1 MTTPQHGFVAR
12 ALARHQFV
20 RFILDEGGNPF
31 GGLILSAAILSGSA
45 SALVLASLNGASNAL
60 ATGKPSLLMAAA
72 FGASLVVYVGAT
84 QYLLRA
90 SGREIERSTHKLR
103 CRLVDKLCNA
113 SFRSVEEIGGSKLY
127 AAIGGEVQ
135 TICRAATSIILL
147 LQSVILLFFSSVYL
161 AYISVMAFFLLLGF
175 VVVVGSIYNSHARQ
189 LRVVL
194 FEAMQ
199 GENRLLEF
207 LVHFLN
213 GFREIRMNAGRAGE
227 ITSDFKSASLRSY
240 EDKANAFAA
249 IATDNVFAQ
258 ASMFLLI
265 ACVVFLLPQFS
276 AGVMPE
282 LPMIATVLLF
292 MFGPIAS
299 VMTSESTF
307 AAANAAAKS
316 LAETEQLLEADI
328 SVRERSAIEVSAFQ
342 GLVLQ
347 DIVYCRL
354 DKAGSESFRVGP
366 VSLEVRPG
374 EIVFITGGN
383 GSGKSTLLN
392 VLVGLYPR
400 DSGEILVAGRA
411 LTNAEIWRWQAQV
424 SAVFYSFHLF
434 EKPYGLRGRSMEDVL
449 DLIDE
454 LELDRDVLT
463 TDGYFRSL
471 ALSSGQRKRLALIT
485 AILEDRPVLV
495 LDEWAADQDPY
506 FKRKFYREILPML
519 KRRGKTII
527 AITHD
532 DAYFDVADRVMKM
545 ESGQMV
551 ELAAR

>member
-1 MTTPQHGFVAR
+1 MTSPEHGVVAR
-12 ALARHQFV
+12 ALARNQFV

-31 GGLILSAAILSGSA
+31 SGLILSAAILSGGA
-45 SALVLASLNGASNAL
+45 SSMVLASLNAASTAL
-60 ATGKPSLLMAAA
+60 ATGQPGLLMAAA

-90 SGREIERSTHKLR
+90 SGREIERSTHRLR
-103 CRLVDKLCNA
+103 CRLVDKLCSA
-113 SFRSVEEIGGSKLY
+113 SFRSVEEIGGSRLY

-135 TICRAATSIILL
+135 TISRAATNIVLLIQSLILL
-147 LQSVILLFFSSVYL
+147 IFSSIYL
-161 AYISVMAFFLLLGF
+161 AYISIVAFLMLLGF
-175 VVVVGSIYNSHARQ
+175 VLLVGSIYTSHARR

-194 FEAMQ
+194 YEAMQ
-199 GENRLLEF
+199 AENRLLEF
-207 LVHFLN
+207 LAHFLN
-213 GFREIRMNAGRAGE
+213 GFREIRMNARRAGE

-240 EDKANAFAA
+240 EDKASAFAA

-258 ASMFLLI
+258 SSMFLLI

-299 VMTSESTF
+299 VMTSEATF

-316 LAETEQLLEADI
+316 LAETEQMLEADV
-328 SVRERSAIEVSAFQ
+328 SVRERPSAEVTEFH
-342 GLVLQ
+342 GVTLRDV
-347 DIVYCRL
+347 VYHRL

-374 EIVFITGGN
+374 EMVFITGGN

-400 DSGEILVAGRA
+400 DSGEILVGGKPLAH
-411 LTNAEIWRWQAQV
+411 AEIWRWQAQV

-434 EKPYGLRGRSMEDVL
+434 EKPYGLRGRSMDDVL
-449 DLIDE
+449 DLVDE
-454 LELDRDVLT
+454 LELSRDVLT

-506 FKRKFYREILPML
+506 FKRKFYGEVLPAL

-532 DAYFDVADRVMKM
+532 DAYFGVADRVMKM

-551 ELAAR
+551 ELVAR

>member
-1 MTTPQHGFVAR
+1 MTAPEHGFVTR
-12 ALARHQFV
+12 ALARNQFV

-31 GGLILSAAILSGSA
+31 GGLIMSAAVLSGCA
-45 SALVLASLNGASNAL
+45 SSMVLASLNGASNAL
-60 ATGKPSLLMAAA
+60 ATGQSGLLMAAA
-72 FGASLVVYVGAT
+72 FGVSLLVYVGST
-84 QYLLRA
+84 QYLLHA
-90 SGREIERSTHKLR
+90 SGREIERSTHMLR

-113 SFRSVEEIGGSKLY
+113 SFRSVEEIGGSRLY
-127 AAIGGEVQ
+127 SAIGGEVQ
-135 TICRAATSIILL
+135 TICRAATNIILL
-147 LQSVILLFFSSVYL
+147 LQSVILLFFSSLYL
-161 AYISVMAFFLLLGF
+161 AYISVPAVVMLLGF
-175 VVVVGSIYNSHARQ
+175 VAVVGSIYSSHARL

-207 LVHFLN
+207 LAHFLN
-213 GFREIRMNAGRAGE
+213 GFREIRMNTRRAGE
-227 ITSDFKSASLRSY
+227 ITSDFQSASLRSY
-240 EDKANAFAA
+240 EDKASAFDA
-249 IATDNVFAQ
+249 IARDNVFAQ
-258 ASMFLLI
+258 SSMFLLI

-299 VMTSESTF
+299 LMTSETTF

-316 LAETEQLLEADI
+316 LGETEQLLEADV
-328 SVRERSAIEVSAFQ
+328 SLRERSATEVSAFQ
-342 GLVLQ
+342 GFVLQ
-347 DIVYCRL
+347 DVVYRRL

-374 EIVFITGGN
+374 EMIFITGGN

-400 DSGEILVAGRA
+400 DSGEILIGGRL
-411 LTNAEIWRWQAQV
+411 LTHAEIWRWQAQV
-424 SAVFYSFHLF
+424 SAVFYNFHLF
-434 EKPYGLRGRSMEDVL
+434 EKPYGLRGRSMDDVL

-454 LELDRDVLT
+454 LEMDREVLT
-463 TDGYFRSL
+463 TDGYFRTL
-471 ALSSGQRKRLALIT
+471 AMSSGQRKRLALIT

-506 FKRKFYREILPML
+506 FKRKFYREILPTL

-527 AITHD
+527 AITRD
-532 DAYFDVADRVMKM
+532 DAYFGVADRVMKM
-545 ESGQMV
+545 ENGQMV
-551 ELAAR
+551 ELAAT